1 MSAQEEHMPNNDL
14 ADRSGATS
22 TQAALLLALVL
33 AAVAALAAGT
43 SQARTSHTHAV
54 QVHVA
59 IVAKGDIGQYAG
71 MCGSLGGTDSLDG
84 ALDLEDLGDD
94 GTARYKG
101 DLTRMTEVNACG
113 TKPAPTEDQVAMC
126 SAHLSGRS
134 VMEVTL
140 EVYEDD
146 RGAWVKSKPVP
157 TPMPA
162 TRKQI
167 GGCTEPGEW
176 LDAYPDDGWMSGLG
190 FETVPSGPLIPGTY
204 QTDNLTLTV
213 Y

>member
-1 MSAQEEHMPNNDL
+1 MQTLHL
-14 ADRSGATS
+14 YDRAGRLSV
-22 TQAALLLALVL
+22 QAGLLLLLLL
-33 AAVAALAAGT
+33 AAVALVAAMP
-43 SQARTSHTHAV
+43 HAV
-54 QVHVA
+54 PPNPASAPQVHVA
-59 IVAKGDIGQYAG
+59 IVAKGDIGHYAG

-84 ALDLEDLGDD
+84 TLDLKELGDD
-94 GTARYKG
+94 GTAQYKG
-101 DLTRMTEVNACG
+101 DLTRITEVNACG

-146 RGAWVKSKPVP
+146 RGAWVKSKAIS
-157 TPMPA
+157 TPAPA

-190 FETVPSGPLIPGTY
+190 FETVPSGPLSPGTY

-213 Y
+213 F